1 MTVAAVV
8 LAAAAVVAVL
18 LAQGGGPRSTPTAAD
33 VTPAA
38 GGPVQFQP
46 RIALGRWTSQPLPG
60 VRAEISFDLSL
71 DPGARVAVGLGDG
84 GPRITFSRSA
94 TGAWTYDAQGTT
106 HTLPPDPG
114 WLDGTGRHLEAAL
127 GPQGRVSIDGRAL
140 LRSDATRPADGRLS
154 LRALRGSGEARAVL
168 ISSGT
173 DRAALLLHRLTE
185 IHARL
190 VPGARLIGVDRADRL
205 HLGSNWT
212 SGFWPG
218 ALWQAAALYP
228 RGGMFARW
236 ALAATV
242 AHFGLERSPT
252 HDQGFMYGQSS
263 LAAWRA
269 LCRVRDPAQ
278 RPAVCPALEHS
289 VLTAADTLVALAKT
303 NRGAGTIPT
312 NATSRDGETIIDSM
326 MNLGILTWAARDT
339 HQRAYARLA
348 AHQAHVIGSL
358 LVRRDGSTSQAVHF
372 DRDTG
377 EIVLI
382 GTHQGLSD
390 TSTWARGE
398 GWGLYGF
405 AQMAMALHDRSLL
418 AIAQRMAQYVAQHLP
433 DGGVPRWDYD
443 AGANGQVDVS
453 AGTITAAGLFRL
465 ALACRRLPGVC
476 SDAGQWVSLGRTM
489 LAASLAHAS
498 SDPPLGFLGAQVLNA
513 RHHGCWCNG
522 NELIFGVTYALDAL
536 ELEKTAGS

>member
-18 LAQGGGPRSTPTAAD
+18 LAQGGGPRSTRTAAG
-33 VTPAA
+33 VTPVAN
-38 GGPVQFQP
+38 GPVQFHP
-46 RIALGRWTSQPLPG
+46 RIALGQWVSGPLPG
-60 VRAEISFDLSL
+60 AGTVVSLDLSL
-71 DPGARVAVGLGDG
+71 DPGARVAAGFGDG
-84 GPRITFSRSA
+84 GPRITFGRSA
-94 TGAWTYDAQGTT
+94 TGAWSYTARGST
-106 HTLPPDPG
+106 HALPPEPG
-114 WLDGTGRHLEAAL
+114 WNDGTARHLEAML
-127 GPQGRVSIDGRAL
+127 GPQGRIAVDGRPL
-140 LRSDATRPADGRLS
+140 NWSATSPPGGRLS
-154 LRALRGSGEARAVL
+154 LRALQGSGEAQAVL
-168 ISSGT
+168 ISSGA
-173 DRAALLLHRLTE
+173 DRAALLLHRLAE
-185 IHARL
+185 LHARL
-190 VPGARLIGVDRADRL
+190 VPGARLIGVDRAGRL

-218 ALWQAAALYP
+218 ALWRAAALYP

-269 LCRVRDPAQ
+269 LCRSRDPAQ

-303 NRGAGTIPT
+303 NPGAGTIPT

-326 MNLGILTWAARDT
+326 MNLGILTWAARAT
-339 HQRAYARLA
+339 HRRAYARLA

-358 LVRRDGSTSQAVHF
+358 LVRPDGSTYQAVHF

-377 EIVLI
+377 SIVFI

-405 AQMAMALHDRSLL
+405 AQTAIDLHDRSLL
-418 AIAQRMAQYVAQHLP
+418 AIAQRIAQYVAQHLP
-433 DGGVPRWDYD
+433 DGGVPRWDYN
-443 AGANGQVDVS
+443 AGADAQPDVS
-453 AGTITAAGLFRL
+453 AGTITAAGMFRL
-465 ALACRRLPGVC
+465 ALACRRLSGVC

-498 SDPPLGFLGAQVLNA
+498 SRPPLGYLGSQVLDA

-522 NELIFGVTYALDAL
+522 TELIFGVTYALEAL
-536 ELEKTAGS
+536 ELEKTASS